1 MTSKMIRRALVLL
14 FGMAVLIP
22 AGPALAQTAPP
33 NDDFNNATV
42 ASALPFTDNID
53 TTGAT
58 AAADD
63 PTDCSV
69 GQPSVWYSFTPSQSG
84 PLSVSTVG
92 SSYGPSVTVYTGTRG
107 NLKFVNCGGTN
118 PSPMTFLVTAGTT
131 YFFMVTS
138 CCGAGS
144 GGQLVFNL
152 SAPPQPA
159 NDDFASATPIGA
171 LPFNVIVDTSGAT
184 FESGEPAPTCFNEP
198 PQGTVWYAFTPT
210 VSESV
215 TTSDDASFGVD
226 EAIYT
231 GTSLGHL
238 TAVQCGNGGQS
249 TIHVTAG
256 TTYYFQVG
264 DFINGSGPL
273 TFHLDVSP
281 PPTADFVLNP
291 SDPSIFDTIQFIDES
306 SDPANAGISAETW
319 HFGDGATGT
328 GENPTHQYAADGSY
342 TVKLTITTT
351 DGRKASTSQVVQVST
366 HDVAITT
373 FTVPS
378 SSKPGKTHLI
388 TVGVSDNRY
397 PETVQ
402 VQLLASDS
410 HGNFDVVG
418 TLTQSIT
425 VKPGKRTTPFAFS
438 YTFTSAD
445 AKVGK
450 VTFEA
455 IATIQ
460 GPRDALPDDNT
471 AIASTIVR

>member
-42 ASALPFTDNID
+42 VSALPFTDNID

-63 PTDCSV
+63 PGACFQSSA
-69 GQPSVWYSFTPSQSG
+69 SVWYSFTPSQNGVITAS
-84 PLSVSTVG
+84 SVNSNYDAII
-92 SSYGPSVTVYTGTRG
+92 SIYTGERG
-107 NLKFVNCGGTN
+107 NLQFVNCNGAGN
-118 PSPMTFLVTAGTT
+118 PPVTFTATAGTT
-131 YFFMVTS
+131 YFFMVTD
-138 CCGAGS
+138 CCGS
-144 GGQLVFNL
+144 GGHLAFNL
-152 SAPPQPA
+152 TAPQPPA
-159 NDDFASATPIGA
+159 NDNFASATQIGA
-171 LPFNVIVDTSGAT
+171 LPFSDKVDLTAAT
-184 FESGEPAPTCFNEP
+184 VESGEPAPTCFNES
-198 PQGTVWYAFTPT
+198 PQGTAWYSFTPT

-215 TTSDDASFGVD
+215 TTSDDASFGVG
-226 EAIYT
+226 EETYT
-231 GTSLGHL
+231 GASLGHL
-238 TAVQCGNGGQS
+238 TPIQCSDSERS
-249 TIHVTAG
+249 TIHVAAG

-273 TFHLDVSP
+273 TFHLVVAS
-281 PPTADFVLNP
+281 PPTAQFFVNP
-291 SDPSIFDTIQFIDES
+291 SDPSIFDAIQFVDDS
-306 SDPANAGISAETW
+306 SDPENAGISTETW
-319 HFGDGATGT
+319 HFGDGTTGT
-328 GENPTHQYAADGSY
+328 GRSPTHQYAADGSY
-342 TVKLTITTT
+342 TAKLTITTT

-378 SSKPGKTHLI
+378 SSKPGKTHPI

-397 PETVQ
+397 PEIVQ

-410 HGNFDVVG
+410 HGGFDVVG

-445 AKVGK
+445 KTVGK

-460 GPRDALPDDNT
+460 DFRDALPDDNT